1 EDCGY
6 LLFIGCYSFV
16 AHGRWR
22 PFCDKRLNFGK
33 VLNWAR
39 HSVVTRGT
47 GFKRSAQAAARGT
60 PPARFQ
66 TSSRNRSIYGMIR
79 VTLLI
84 NTHVFIKEA
93 DLNSELSHLI
103 SLQDVDVEIKR
114 LKVEIDSFP
123 TRRDELE
130 RQFAESVKEYLTIKQ
145 ELDDAQAERRRI
157 ETDL

>member
-1 EDCGY
+1 MYSRPSASVIVAPFADLMKRGVPPTPRNARTGLLTPPGISCLARSNRTEDCGY

-60 PPARFQ
+60 
-66 TSSRNRSIYGMIR
+66 
-79 VTLLI
+79 
-84 NTHVFIKEA
+84 
-93 DLNSELSHLI
+93 
-103 SLQDVDVEIKR
+103 
-114 LKVEIDSFP
+114 
-123 TRRDELE
+123 
-130 RQFAESVKEYLTIKQ
+130 
-145 ELDDAQAERRRI
+145 
-157 ETDL
+157 